1 MKFFNRAHLA
11 ATIVIAS
18 VAAGAIAKDPPKPS
32 APDIKIPELV
42 GSKATAICVLCR
54 DQFDTATHKEMLAK
68 LVANPFNAEL
78 RKALYMQDVAHQFES
93 KAHFDNCDFDTS
105 MSYVKELL
113 AEVGAHAERA
123 KQAELDKDDPART
136 AAVKSAFFALGQAVH
151 GVQDFYAHS
160 NYVEIEAPKVSKVSA
175 IRVLPF
181 WTDGGVA
188 DVQKLVATGLKSGFV
203 FWGFPQ
209 KCPSGSKSHSDL
221 AKDSESTKSGKVR
234 LAHLQ
239 NTSQYTVSVYLA
251 SEASKKL
258 LVHAYKTWPILER
271 TAGPNIAFETGPDQR
286 GI

>member
-1 MKFFNRAHLA
+1 MASFSAFAA
-11 ATIVIAS
+11 ATTP
-18 VAAGAIAKDPPKPS
+18 AKPPPPTLKV
-32 APDIKIPELV
+32 PELL
-42 GSKATAICVLCR
+42 GSNATAICVLCR
-54 DQFDTATHKEMLAK
+54 DEFDTPTHKEMLAN

-93 KAHFDNCDFDTS
+93 KAHFDNCDFDAS

-113 AEVGAHAERA
+113 AEVGVHAERA
-123 KQAELDKDDPART
+123 KQAELDKDDQART

-160 NYVEIEAPKVSKVSA
+160 NYVEMEAPKVSRVSA

-181 WTDGGVA
+181 WTDGGVK

-209 KCPSGSKSHSDL
+209 KCPSGSTSHSDL
-221 AKDSESTKSGKVR
+221 AKDSESTTSGQVR

-239 NTSQYTVSVYLA
+239 NTSQYTVSADLA
-251 SEASKKL
+251 TRASKQL
-258 LVHAYKTWPILER
+258 LVYAYKAWPVLER